1 MGLLVDEHGDLTQLF
16 QIAAVEA
23 TRCDTE
29 SRILRVILIYCRS
42 CVLPEHHWPAD
53 QNLFTLD
60 VVFLCEDLHV
70 ERSWN
75 NVYDAL
81 VNAVGD
87 ISISRVLSD
96 HCWREDRNLFPWDVI
111 FLLDDLN
118 VEYRRNNV
126 YGALLDVVRDIS
138 KYGGYVIRC
147 LHGLVHAL
155 LRHMCVLLLHPQQR
169 CAQDEIDIPRSLAK
183 KSPTP

>member
-1 MGLLVDEHGDLTQLF
+1 M
-16 QIAAVEA
+16 
-23 TRCDTE
+23 
-29 SRILRVILIYCRS
+29 
-42 CVLPEHHWPAD
+42 LPEHHWPVD

-60 VVFLCEDLHV
+60 VVFFREDIPV

-75 NVYDAL
+75 NAYDAL

-96 HCWREDRNLFPWDVI
+96 HRWREDRNLFPWKVI
-111 FLLDDLN
+111 SLLDDLN

-126 YGALLDVVRDIS
+126 YGALVDVVSGVS
-138 KYGGYVIRC
+138 KYEGYVIRC

-169 CAQDEIDIPRSLAK
+169 RAQVEIDIPRSLTK